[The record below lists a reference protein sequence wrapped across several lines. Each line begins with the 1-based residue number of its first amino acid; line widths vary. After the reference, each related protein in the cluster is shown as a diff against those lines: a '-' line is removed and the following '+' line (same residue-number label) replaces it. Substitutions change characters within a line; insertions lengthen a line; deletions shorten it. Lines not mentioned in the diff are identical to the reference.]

1 MTVFACAGCGAVL
14 TAPLSQ
20 VALPVHAHQSYGHAM
35 LPALMEPGTYA
46 VDPHPS
52 GPPWRLWGEITTAEA
67 EAQGWYAPVHAVS
80 LGPRGAVV
88 IAPGDVRGTVL
99 IPDRCDGYCMGLDGR
114 DGPNLACTRCGRAV
128 ATRIDDCSL
137 WQAVWLDP
145 RAVRPLPGEP
155 DDRAVLD
162 WDDLQRE
169 RPGTPPVEQP
179 GRWNPIW
186 EAAAGAALAHL
197 LAVSDGAPVAVP
209 EGLVADVFG
218 RALDALSPAGLP
230 AKSVALGGPGLA
242 AAAADILLVPV
253 HPQTGKAW
261 RPPREA
267 AKASGGEVLGGDVS
281 GGDRSGG
288 DRSGGDRSGGELLAR
303 EPSGGEPSARMEL
316 GGGRPGRTVPLAAD
330 VWVRMAFPSEWEPVA
345 VVGGVPEVVW
355 RDDPPPLLPVGPFRP
370 DSGVFL
376 STLVRLPEV
385 RRPWL
390 RSIYDQVRE
399 RPYSPPF

>member
-52 GPPWRLWGEITTAEA
+52 GPPWRPWGEITTAEA

-80 LGPRGAVV
+80 CGPRGAIV

-99 IPDRCDGYCMGLDGR
+99 LPDRCDGYCMGLDGR
-114 DGPNLACTRCGRAV
+114 DGPNLACTHCGRAV

-137 WQAVWLDP
+137 WQAVRLDP

-155 DDRAVLD
+155 DDRPVLD
-162 WDDLQRE
+162 WDDLQRD
-169 RPGTPPVEQP
+169 RPGTPPIERP

-197 LAVSDGAPVAVP
+197 LAASDGAPITVP
-209 EGLVADVFG
+209 DGLIADVFG
-218 RALDALSPAGLP
+218 RALDALLPAGPP

-242 AAAADILLVPV
+242 AAAADILVVPV
-253 HPQTGKAW
+253 HPQTGKTW
-261 RPPREA
+261 HPPREA
-267 AKASGGEVLGGDVS
+267 AEASGGQASGGEAAGGEAS
-281 GGDRSGG
+281 GGQA
-288 DRSGGDRSGGELLAR
+288 SGGELLAR
-303 EPSGGEPSARMEL
+303 EASARMVL
-316 GGGRPGRTVPLAAD
+316 GSGTPGRTVPLAAD
-330 VWVRMAFPSEWEPVA
+330 VWMRMAFPHEWEPAA

-355 RDDPPPLLPVGPFRP
+355 RDDPPPLLPIGPFRP
-370 DSGVFL
+370 DSEVFL

-385 RRPWL
+385 RCPWL
-390 RSIYDQVRE
+390 RSIYDRVRQ